1 MNKKNRRGRKLAV
14 LIVAGFLFT
23 AIIIMNKYYIRYES
37 KQYSIG
43 DKYVNNPDRGFYVQI
58 SSSKKDKIEKYAEN
72 VRMVLLEFD
81 LYEYRNETIPDSK
94 LCELEDFL
102 KEAKEQNVK
111 CIFRAAYGFD
121 REESNDADS
130 LERIGEHISQIS
142 PILNCYKEQI
152 VCVQAG
158 FFGPWGEWHSS
169 RYLEK
174 DEEAAKNRCWLLQEL
189 LGQLDKDI
197 IIDVRRPRFI
207 REAIDA
213 GLPLERIGFHNDG
226 LLGSKSDYGTY
237 DDESFTREEE
247 MEWLREHLVTG
258 INGGEMPCVNE
269 YSQIERAVDEFPKLK
284 LSYLNLK
291 YNEEVYELWK
301 KQTVNGENAFDYIAK
316 HLGYRFY
323 VSKIKY
329 PERLKDGILGWKRNI
344 EITLVNDGFAPIG
357 SNYALEWVVEDYS
370 GHKYYFDS
378 DAELSKLENNRSIVI
393 KLPIS
398 YIKDIPFKRI
408 GIRISDIHDPEKEE
422 VNCVELVNDDFSYEK
437 GVNYLLQADED
448 MNIDGY

>member
-1 MNKKNRRGRKLAV
+1 MVIIA
-14 LIVAGFLFT
+14 AGFLF
-23 AIIIMNKYYIRYES
+23 IIIIIINKYYIRYES

-43 DKYVNNPDRGFYVQI
+43 NKDVNNPDRGFYVQI
-58 SSSKKDKIEKYAEN
+58 KSSKKEKIKKYAGN
-72 VRMVLLEFD
+72 VRIVLLEFD

-130 LERIGEHISQIS
+130 LERIREHISQIS

-152 VCVQAG
+152 ICVQAG

-247 MEWLREHLVTG
+247 MEWLRDNLVTG
-258 INGGEMPCVNE
+258 INGGEMPGVNE
-269 YSQIERAVDEFPKLK
+269 YSQIERAIDEFPKLK

-301 KQTVNGENAFDYIAK
+301 NQTVNGENAFEYIAK

-323 VSKIKY
+323 VSELKY
-329 PERLKDGILGWKRNI
+329 PMKLKNGILGWNRNI

-357 SNYALEWVVEDYS
+357 SDYVLEWVVEDYS
-370 GHKYYFDS
+370 GHKYYFDN
-378 DAELSKLENNRSIVI
+378 DVVLSKLDNNSSVVI
-393 KLPIS
+393 KLPIT
-398 YIKDIPFKRI
+398 YIKDIPIKRI
-408 GIRISDIHDPEKEE
+408 GIRISDIRDTEKEE
-422 VNCVELVNDDFSYEK
+422 VNCVELVNDEFSYEK
-437 GVNYLLQADED
+437 GVNYFLQADEETN
-448 MNIDGY
+448 MDGIK